1 MATLDN
7 FHTGNR
13 RVHRGAE
20 YPSLGDRNAWIRWG
34 IQSSQASYWDLANAT
49 PMAPVQPIDP
59 ASRVNHHPDPNYD
72 AGNIGSGGLN
82 SMLVPLAPV
91 PQLRVG
97 DTADGVLLYDKGDAT
112 ARCPMRGLWCRIFG
126 AGRTHTPV
134 QTYNR
139 FRPYTNNSRR
149 R

>member
-20 YPSLGDRNAWIRWG
+20 YPSLGDRNAWIRWD
-34 IQSSQASYWDLANAT
+34 IKSSQPSYWDMASAT
-49 PMAPVQPIDP
+49 PT
-59 ASRVNHHPDPNYD
+59 RVNHHPDPNYD
-72 AGNIGSGGLN
+72 AGQIGRGGLN
-82 SMLVPLAPV
+82 SMLVRLAPV

-97 DTADGVLLYDKGDAT
+97 DTVDGVLLYDKGDAT